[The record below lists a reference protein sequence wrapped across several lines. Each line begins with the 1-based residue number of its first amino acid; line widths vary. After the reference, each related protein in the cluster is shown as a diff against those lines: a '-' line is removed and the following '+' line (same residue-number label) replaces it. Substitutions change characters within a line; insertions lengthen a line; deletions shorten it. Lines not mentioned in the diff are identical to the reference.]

1 MIAVFDKEE
10 SLRACLASILEIDF
24 NLIPKQKNDKF
35 ENDINEFLIKEH
47 GIFMAPCSFNFR
59 KNNNIKYFN
68 STFLI
73 GFKKII
79 QLLFTKMILFMIQL
93 LIVT

>member
-47 GIFMAPCSFNFR
+47 GIFMAPYSFHFR
-59 KNNNIKYFN
+59 KNNNMKYFH
-68 STFLI
+68 STFFI
-73 GFKKII
+73 S
-79 QLLFTKMILFMIQL
+79 
-93 LIVT
+93 